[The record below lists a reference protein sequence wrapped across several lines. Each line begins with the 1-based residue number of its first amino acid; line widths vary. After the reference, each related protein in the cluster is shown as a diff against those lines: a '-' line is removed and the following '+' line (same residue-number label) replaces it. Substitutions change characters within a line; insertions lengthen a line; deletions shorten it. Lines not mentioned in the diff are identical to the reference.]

1 MSRDPFVQLISR
13 LFLRLGTPAV
23 YITQAGGS
31 LDVRV
36 IAKAPDAVQDF
47 GQTHLV
53 VDTQRFELMASEVKQ
68 PRDGDRLVL
77 GGTRYVLHGEPLIDR
92 ERLVWTVSAS
102 IWPED

>member
-23 YITQAGGS
+23 YTTQAGVS
-31 LDVRV
+31 LNVRV
-36 IAKAPDAVQDF
+36 ITKAPDTVQDF

-77 GGTRYVLHGEPLIDR
+77 GGVCYVLHGEALIDR
-92 ERLVWTVSAS
+92 DGLVWTVSAS
-102 IWPED
+102 IWPEG

>member
-1 MSRDPFVQLISR
+1 
-13 LFLRLGTPAV
+13 V
-23 YITQAGGS
+23 YITQAGVS
-31 LDVRV
+31 LEVRV

-53 VDTQRFELMASEVKQ
+53 VDTQRFELIASEVKQ
-68 PRDGDRLVL
+68 PRDGDRLVF

>member
-1 MSRDPFVQLISR
+1 MGRDPFVRLISR

-23 YITQAGGS
+23 YTTQAGVS
-31 LDVRV
+31 LEVRV

-77 GGTRYVLHGEPLIDR
+77 EGTRFVLHGEPLIDR
-92 ERLVWTVSAS
+92 ERLVWTVNAS
-102 IWPED
+102 MWPED